1 MRKLTN
7 DELNR
12 LTVDEYRQAAK
23 MPVAIVLDNV
33 RSANN
38 VGSVFRTADC
48 LGAERLC
55 LCGITA
61 TPPNK
66 DINKTALGA
75 TESVE
80 WKHFASTLDAVAEL
94 RAEGYTILSVEQ
106 VEGSI
111 ALQDFV
117 PAAGQ
122 KYALIFGHEV
132 NGVAQEVVDASD
144 GSIEIPQVGTKH
156 SFNISVSAGIAL
168 WEVFRKFKFDS
179 VD

>member
-7 DELNR
+7 DELGR
-12 LTVDEYRQAAK
+12 LTVEEYRRAAK

-55 LCGITA
+55 LCGIVA

-106 VEGSI
+106 AEGSI

-117 PAAGQ
+117 PAVGQ

-144 GSIEIPQVGTKH
+144 GCIEIPQVGTKH
-156 SFNISVSAGIAL
+156 SFNISVSAGIVL
-168 WEVFRKFKFDS
+168 WEVFRKMKFENTD
-179 VD
+179 